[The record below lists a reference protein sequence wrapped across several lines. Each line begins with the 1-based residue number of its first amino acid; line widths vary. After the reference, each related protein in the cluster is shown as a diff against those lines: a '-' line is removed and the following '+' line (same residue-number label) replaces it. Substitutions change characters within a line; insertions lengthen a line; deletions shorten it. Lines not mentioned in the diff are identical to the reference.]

1 MLWLLSSSLLSLLS
15 HFIECYLVFM
25 VKLKW
30 ISIVVGGAIDW
41 LQNHWEKVP
50 FGFKLVRD

>member
-1 MLWLLSSSLLSLLS
+1 
-15 HFIECYLVFM
+15 M

-41 LQNHWEKVP
+41 LQNHREKVP